1 VVHRERDVG
10 GERLAA
16 RLAVLP
22 GLGDR
27 DRLEVG
33 STRSAILL
41 RMLARSAADVLPQAG
56 AAACAA
62 SSAFSRSSAVPRA
75 TSVKVSPVTGV
86 GFSKYCPLAGAT
98 YSPPMKWS

>member
-1 VVHRERDVG
+1 MSAASVSRQALPFSQASAIAIDS
-10 GERLAA
+10 RLA
-16 RLAVLP
+16 
-22 GLGDR
+22 
-27 DRLEVG
+27 

-62 SSAFSRSSAVPRA
+62 SSAFSMSSAVPRA

-86 GFSKYCPLAGAT
+86 GFSKYWPLAGAT